1 MGFLDDVTTGVQ
13 SVPRRTLIHAAH
25 GLGKTT
31 FAAKWPKPILIPTED
46 GFAHVDITATKKLTS
61 SRDVWSAVKECV
73 SSSFETIVID
83 SVDWLE
89 HLIWKELAEEG
100 FKMDFGKGNL
110 EAARRFGSVLEICD
124 VAREAGKHILLIG
137 HTTQIRVEHP
147 NGMTWDQMAV
157 NLSKGCRAL
166 VSEWCDEML
175 YAEADMAVS
184 QKEETF
190 GRTRNVGID
199 KGRRVF
205 HTVGKP
211 AYQAKNR
218 VPNLP
223 EKFDLSD
230 AESYISAVTNSNS
243 RGE

>member
-1 MGFLDDVTTGVQ
+1 MGFLDNVTSGIQV
-13 SVPRRTLIHAAH
+13 VPRRTLIHAQH
-25 GLGKTT
+25 GVGKTI
-31 FAAKWPKPILIPTED
+31 FASKWPKPILLPTED
-46 GFAHVDITATKKLTS
+46 GFAHVDITATEKFDS
-61 SRDVWSAVKECV
+61 SRDLYAAIMECV
-73 SSSFETIVID
+73 ESSFETVVID

-89 HLIWKELAEEG
+89 TIIWNELIKEG
-100 FKMDFGKGNL
+100 FKMDYGKGNV
-110 EAARRFGSVLEICD
+110 EAARRLGEILKACD
-124 VAREAGKHILLIG
+124 KARDAGKHILLIG

-157 NLSKGCRAL
+157 NLSKSCRAL

-175 YAEADMAVS
+175 YAEMDMVVD
-184 QKEETF
+184 QKQESF

-199 KGRRVF
+199 KGSRVL

-218 VPNLP
+218 IPNLP

-230 AESYISAVTNSNS
+230 AEAYISAITKVS
-243 RGE
+243 

>member
-1 MGFLDDVTTGVQ
+1 MGFLDNLTSGVQ
-13 SVPRRTLIHAAH
+13 VMPRRTLIHAYH

-31 FAAKWPKPILIPTED
+31 WASKWPKPLLFPTED
-46 GFAHVDITATKKLTS
+46 GFAHVDITATQRLTK
-61 SRDVWSAVKECV
+61 SRDLYAAIIEAVN
-73 SSSFETIVID
+73 SDFNTLVID

-89 HLIWKELAEEG
+89 TIIWNELIEEG

-110 EAARRFGSVLEICD
+110 EAARRFGAILKACD
-124 VAREAGKHILLIG
+124 KARDAGKHILLIG
-137 HTTQIRVEHP
+137 HTTQVRIEHP
-147 NGMTWDQMAV
+147 NGMTWDQLAV
-157 NLSKGCRAL
+157 NLSKHCRAL

-175 YAEADMAVS
+175 YAEAEMAIN

-199 KGRRVF
+199 KGSRVI

-218 VPNLP
+218 VPDLP

-230 AESYISAVTNSNS
+230 AEAYISAVTSFS
-243 RGE
+243 T